1 MRLRSQCDLLV
12 EIFKLIAEVGAPIAG
27 ALVMLYFLF
36 IIMQQ
41 KVNDTINKVKL
52 LETCAKSLTT
62 RVKTINNDVIKLD
75 TAVSAALGLK
85 PDLDRIARAENFV
98 EDGTIDVRR
107 D

>member
-1 MRLRSQCDLLV
+1 V
-12 EIFKLIAEVGAPIAG
+12 EIFNLIKDVGAPIAG
-27 ALVMLYFLF
+27 ALVMLWFLF

-41 KVNDTINKVKL
+41 KVNDTVAKVKL
-52 LETCAKSLTT
+52 LEMFAKSLTT

-75 TAVSAALGLK
+75 TAVSAALGLR

>member
-1 MRLRSQCDLLV
+1 MDV
-12 EIFKLIAEVGAPIAG
+12 FKLIAEVGAPIAG
-27 ALVMLYFLF
+27 ALVMLWFLF
-36 IIMQQ
+36 IIMKQ
-41 KVNDTINKVKL
+41 KIEDTVNKVKL
-52 LETCAKSLTT
+52 LESFAKSLTT

-85 PDLDRIARAENFV
+85 PELERIARAENFV

>member
-1 MRLRSQCDLLV
+1 MD
-12 EIFKLIAEVGAPIAG
+12 IFRLIAEVGAPIAG
-27 ALVMLYFLF
+27 ALVMLWFLF
-36 IIMQQ
+36 IIMKQ
-41 KVNDTINKVKL
+41 KINDTVSKVKM
-52 LETCAKSLTT
+52 LETFAKSLTT

-75 TAVSAALGLK
+75 TAVSSALGLK

>member
-1 MRLRSQCDLLV
+1 MD
-12 EIFKLIAEVGAPIAG
+12 IFKLIAEVGAPIAG
-27 ALVMLYFLF
+27 ALVMLWFLF
-36 IIMQQ
+36 IIMKQ
-41 KVNDTINKVKL
+41 KINDTVSKVKM
-52 LETCAKSLTT
+52 LETFAKSLTT

>member
-1 MRLRSQCDLLV
+1 MDV
-12 EIFKLIAEVGAPIAG
+12 FKLIAEVGAPIAG
-27 ALVMLYFLF
+27 ALVMLWFLF
-36 IIMQQ
+36 IIMKQ
-41 KVNDTINKVKL
+41 KIEDTVNKVKL
-52 LETCAKSLTT
+52 LENFAKSLTT

-85 PDLDRIARAENFV
+85 QDLDRIARAENFV

>member
-1 MRLRSQCDLLV
+1 MEVFQ
-12 EIFKLIAEVGAPIAG
+12 LIAEVGAPIAG

-36 IIMQQ
+36 IIMKQ
-41 KVNDTINKVKL
+41 KIEDTVAKVKL
-52 LETCAKSLTT
+52 LGTFAESLTT
-62 RVKTINNDVIKLD
+62 RVKTINNDLIKLD

>member
-1 MRLRSQCDLLV
+1 MAD
-12 EIFKLIAEVGAPIAG
+12 IFGLIAEVGAPIAG
-27 ALVMLYFLF
+27 ALVMLWFLF
-36 IIMQQ
+36 IIMKQ
-41 KVNDTINKVKL
+41 KIQDVVAKVEL
-52 LETCAKSLTT
+52 LEMFAKSLTT

>member
-1 MRLRSQCDLLV
+1 MEVFQ
-12 EIFKLIAEVGAPIAG
+12 LIAEVGAPIAG

-36 IIMQQ
+36 IIMKQ
-41 KVNDTINKVKL
+41 KIEDTVNKVQL
-52 LETCAKSLTT
+52 LQTFAESLTT
-62 RVKTINNDVIKLD
+62 RVKTINNDLIKLD
-75 TAVSAALGLK
+75 TAVSSALGLK

>member
-1 MRLRSQCDLLV
+1 MGEV
-12 EIFKLIAEVGAPIAG
+12 FGLIAEVGAPIAG
-27 ALVMLYFLF
+27 ALAMLWFLF
-36 IIMQQ
+36 IIMKQ
-41 KVNDTINKVKL
+41 KIEDTVNKVRL
-52 LETCAKSLTT
+52 LESFAKSLTT

>member
-1 MRLRSQCDLLV
+1 MEV
-12 EIFKLIAEVGAPIAG
+12 FKLIAEVGAPIAG
-27 ALVMLYFLF
+27 ALVMLWFLF
-36 IIMQQ
+36 IIMKQ
-41 KVNDTINKVKL
+41 KIEDTVTKVKL
-52 LETCAKSLTT
+52 LESFAKSLTT

>member
-1 MRLRSQCDLLV
+1 MEVFQ
-12 EIFKLIAEVGAPIAG
+12 LIAEVGAPIAG

-36 IIMQQ
+36 IIMKQ
-41 KVNDTINKVKL
+41 KIEDTVNKVQL
-52 LETCAKSLTT
+52 LHTFAESLTT
-62 RVKTINNDVIKLD
+62 RVKTINNDLIKLD
-75 TAVSAALGLK
+75 TAVSSALGLK

>member
-1 MRLRSQCDLLV
+1 MD
-12 EIFKLIAEVGAPIAG
+12 IFKLIAEVGAPIAG
-27 ALVMLYFLF
+27 GLVLLWFLF
-36 IIMQQ
+36 IIMKQ
-41 KVNDTINKVKL
+41 KITDTVNKVKM
-52 LETCAKSLTT
+52 LETFAKSLTT

-75 TAVSAALGLK
+75 TAVSSALGLK

>member
-1 MRLRSQCDLLV
+1 MGEV
-12 EIFKLIAEVGAPIAG
+12 FGLIAEVGAPI
-27 ALVMLYFLF
+27 MLWFLF
-36 IIMQQ
+36 IIMKQ
-41 KVNDTINKVKL
+41 KIEDTVNKVRL
-52 LETCAKSLTT
+52 LESFAKSLTT

>member
-1 MRLRSQCDLLV
+1 MDV
-12 EIFKLIAEVGAPIAG
+12 FKLIAEVGAPIAG
-27 ALVMLYFLF
+27 ALVMLWFLF
-36 IIMQQ
+36 IIMKQ
-41 KVNDTINKVKL
+41 KIEDTVNKVKL
-52 LETCAKSLTT
+52 LESFAKSLTT

-98 EDGTIDVRR
+98 EDGTIEVRR

>member
-1 MRLRSQCDLLV
+1 MEV
-12 EIFKLIAEVGAPIAG
+12 FKLIAEVGAPIAG
-27 ALVMLYFLF
+27 ALVMLWFLF
-36 IIMQQ
+36 IIMKQ
-41 KVNDTINKVKL
+41 KIEDTVNKVKL
-52 LETCAKSLTT
+52 LESFAKSITS
-62 RVKTINNDVIKLD
+62 RVKTLNNDVIKLD

>member
-1 MRLRSQCDLLV
+1 MDV
-12 EIFKLIAEVGAPIAG
+12 FKLIAEVGAPIAG
-27 ALVMLYFLF
+27 ALVMLWFLF
-36 IIMQQ
+36 IIMKQ
-41 KVNDTINKVKL
+41 KIEDTVNKVKL
-52 LETCAKSLTT
+52 LESFAKSLTT

-98 EDGTIDVRR
+98 EHGTIDVRR

>member
-1 MRLRSQCDLLV
+1 M

-27 ALVMLYFLF
+27 ALVMLWFLF

-41 KVNDTINKVKL
+41 KIIDTVAKVKL
-52 LETCAKSLTT
+52 LETFAKSLTT

>member
-1 MRLRSQCDLLV
+1 MDV
-12 EIFKLIAEVGAPIAG
+12 FKLIAEVGAPIAG
-27 ALVMLYFLF
+27 ALVMLWFLF
-36 IIMQQ
+36 IIMKQ
-41 KVNDTINKVKL
+41 KIEDTVNKVKL
-52 LETCAKSLTT
+52 LANFAKSLTT

>member
-1 MRLRSQCDLLV
+1 MEVFQ
-12 EIFKLIAEVGAPIAG
+12 LIAEVGAPIAG

-36 IIMQQ
+36 IIMKQ
-41 KVNDTINKVKL
+41 KIEDTVSKVQL
-52 LETCAKSLTT
+52 LQTFAESLTT
-62 RVKTINNDVIKLD
+62 RVKTINNDLIKLD
-75 TAVSAALGLK
+75 TAVSSALGLK

>member
-1 MRLRSQCDLLV
+1 MGEV
-12 EIFKLIAEVGAPIAG
+12 FGLIAEVGAPIAG
-27 ALVMLYFLF
+27 ALVMLWFLF
-36 IIMQQ
+36 IIMKQ
-41 KVNDTINKVKL
+41 KIEDTVNKVRL
-52 LETCAKSLTT
+52 LESFAKSLTT

-98 EDGTIDVRR
+98 EDGKVDARR